1 MHCEIRPRGGLGAPF
16 SWGSRKTRHVKLA
29 HVQRTRAIEYHDT
42 KPPAERDQRSVT
54 GSPVDMTRRQVV
66 HFSCG
71 CLLCA
76 AQSRDGFSPVR
87 TRNSTMDRMFANAM
101 AQGMQEYENAIRP
114 VKQKL
119 FQELN
124 DHLARAAKAL
134 GNEVS
139 VAEIGIGAGPNLEF
153 YDPNT
158 TRIEAI
164 EPNNFMTAYVEQK
177 LVDLG
182 FPLDGFITWSNAVA
196 EDLPLESESQD
207 AVVCTI
213 VLCSV
218 VDVDKALSE
227 IYRVLKPGGMFL
239 LIEHTIADEGL
250 LRGAQMLLNPLQNFL
265 ADGCNL
271 TRNPGM
277 NLDRVEG
284 LSKDALLSF
293 SVPGMGL
300 LSPHIAGLLQ
310 KKE

>member
-1 MHCEIRPRGGLGAPF
+1 MGAP
-16 SWGSRKTRHVKLA
+16 SAWGSRKTRHVKLG
-29 HVQRTRAIEYHDT
+29 HVHRTCAIDYHDT
-42 KPPAERDQRSVT
+42 KLPAERDQRPVS
-54 GSPVDMTRRQVV
+54 GSLVDMTRRQVV
-66 HFSCG
+66 HLSCG

-76 AQSRDGFSPVR
+76 AQSPDGFSPVR

-119 FQELN
+119 FRELN
-124 DHLARAAKAL
+124 DHLTRVVATKAL

-139 VAEIGIGAGPNLEF
+139 VAEIGIGAGPNLEY

-164 EPNNFMTAYVEQK
+164 EPNDFMKAFVEQK

-196 EDLPLESESQD
+196 EDLPLETESQD

-218 VDVDKALSE
+218 ADVDKALSE
-227 IYRVLKPGGMFL
+227 FYRILKPGGMLL
-239 LIEHTIADEGL
+239 LIEHTVADEGL

-271 TRNPGM
+271 TRNPGT
-277 NLDRVEG
+277 NLSRIEG
-284 LSKDALLSF
+284 LSKDGLLSF

-300 LSPHIAGLLQ
+300 LSPHIAGLLH

>member
-1 MHCEIRPRGGLGAPF
+1 M
-16 SWGSRKTRHVKLA
+16 
-29 HVQRTRAIEYHDT
+29 QRTCGMRYNNE
-42 KPPAERDQRSVT
+42 KPSEEMDGVAS
-54 GSPVDMTRRQVV
+54 SLVDMTRRQVV
-66 HFSCG
+66 HVSCG

-76 AQSRDGFSPVR
+76 AQSRDWFSLR

-101 AQGMQEYENAIRP
+101 AQGMQEYEDAIRP

-119 FQELN
+119 FRELN
-124 DHLARAAKAL
+124 DHLAQVTTTAM
-134 GNEVS
+134 GNRVS
-139 VAEIGIGAGPNLEF
+139 VAEVGIGAGPNLEF

-164 EPNNFMTAYVEQK
+164 EPNDFMRAFVEQK

-182 FPLDGFITWSNAVA
+182 FPLDGFITWRPAVA
-196 EDLPLESESQD
+196 ENLPLESASQD

-218 VDVDKALSE
+218 ADVDQALLE
-227 IYRVLKPGGMFL
+227 FHRVLKPGGMLL
-239 LIEHTIADEGL
+239 LIEHTIADETL
-250 LRGAQMLLNPLQNFL
+250 LKGAQMLFNPLQNFL

-271 TRNPGM
+271 TRNPCA
-277 NLDRVEG
+277 NIDRIEG
-284 LSKDALLSF
+284 LSKDALSSF

-310 KKE
+310 KNG